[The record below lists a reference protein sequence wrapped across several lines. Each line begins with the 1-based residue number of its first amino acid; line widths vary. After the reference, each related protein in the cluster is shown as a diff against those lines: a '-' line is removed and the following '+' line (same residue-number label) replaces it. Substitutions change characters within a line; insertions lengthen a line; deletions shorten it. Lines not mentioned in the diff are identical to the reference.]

1 MEISSAESLL
11 SQVRDYQAKI
21 ASARRDTG
29 DLGSIPS
36 IGDAG
41 RGQGVDGAAGNFSSR
56 LSTAMVNSL
65 NEVNAPL
72 CPDVSM
78 LKSNVNR
85 LMLVKVSL
93 RTEKIYEY
101 CVIRGLKVFLI
112 LTRYDFSYCL
122 QNMQSLRN
130 PGVTVGTPDAGPDI
144 PKSMHAQPFALSKKR
159 KGANRAGFGVQ
170 NLFAK

>member
-1 MEISSAESLL
+1 
-11 SQVRDYQAKI
+11 
-21 ASARRDTG
+21 
-29 DLGSIPS
+29 
-36 IGDAG
+36 
-41 RGQGVDGAAGNFSSR
+41 
-56 LSTAMVNSL
+56 
-65 NEVNAPL
+65 
-72 CPDVSM
+72 M

-159 KGANRAGFGVQ
+159 KGANRVGFGVQ
-170 NLFAK
+170 HLFAK

>member
-1 MEISSAESLL
+1 
-11 SQVRDYQAKI
+11 
-21 ASARRDTG
+21 
-29 DLGSIPS
+29 
-36 IGDAG
+36 
-41 RGQGVDGAAGNFSSR
+41 
-56 LSTAMVNSL
+56 
-65 NEVNAPL
+65 
-72 CPDVSM
+72 M

-122 QNMQSLRN
+122 QNIQSLRN
-130 PGVTVGTPDAGPDI
+130 PGVKAGTPDAGPDI
-144 PKSMHAQPFALSKKR
+144 PKSMHAQSFALFKTR